1 MRHTNKGVR
10 FSGIRQENT
19 MTENQKTRILEM
31 RRLGCTYRH
40 IAANLSL
47 PEGTVKTCCLRA
59 AKKGLLDTPSEP
71 ATCTCKQCGKEI
83 IQVAK
88 RKKRIFCS
96 DACRQKWW
104 GSHQFLIDP
113 GSKAHHHH
121 TCSYCHKSFTAYGN
135 PRRKFCSHDCYIKS
149 RYYQDADDGR

>member
-1 MRHTNKGVR
+1 MHHTITGVR

-47 PEGTVKTCCLRA
+47 PVGTVKTCCLRA
-59 AKKGLLDTPSEP
+59 AKKGLVTTPIESP
-71 ATCTCKQCGKEI
+71 KCTCKQCGKEI

-88 RKKRIFCS
+88 RKKRIFCT

-104 GSHQFLIDP
+104 SSHQFLIHQ
-113 GSKAHHHH
+113 GSAALHHF
-121 TCSYCHKSFTAYGN
+121 TCSYCQKPFTAYGN
-135 PRRKFCSHDCYIKS
+135 PRRKYCSHDCYIKA

>member
-1 MRHTNKGVR
+1 
-10 FSGIRQENT
+10 

-59 AKKGLLDTPSEP
+59 AKKELLRAPSE
-71 ATCTCKQCGKEI
+71 AAKCTCKQCGKEI

-88 RKKRIFCS
+88 RKKRIFCT

-113 GSKAHHHH
+113 DSRARHRFTCAH
-121 TCSYCHKSFTAYGN
+121 CNKSFTAYGN
-135 PRRKFCSHDCYIKS
+135 PRRKFCSHDCYIKA

>member
-1 MRHTNKGVR
+1 
-10 FSGIRQENT
+10 

-40 IAANLSL
+40 IAATLSL

-59 AKKGLLDTPSEP
+59 AKKSLLTTPREP

-88 RKKRIFCS
+88 RKKRIFCT

-104 GSHQFLIDP
+104 GSHLFLIDP

-135 PRRKFCSHDCYIKS
+135 PKRKFCSHDCYIKA

>member
-1 MRHTNKGVR
+1 
-10 FSGIRQENT
+10 

-40 IAANLSL
+40 IATNLSL
-47 PEGTVKTCCLRA
+47 PEGIIKTCCLRA
-59 AKKGLLDTPSEP
+59 AKKELLRAPSE
-71 ATCTCKQCGKEI
+71 AAKCTCKQCGKEI

-88 RKKRIFCS
+88 RKKRIFCT

-113 GSKAHHHH
+113 DSRARHHFTCAH
-121 TCSYCHKSFTAYGN
+121 CNKSFTAYGN
-135 PRRKFCSHDCYIKS
+135 PRRKFCSHDCYIKA

>member
-1 MRHTNKGVR
+1 
-10 FSGIRQENT
+10 

-31 RRLGCTYRH
+31 RSLGCTYRN

-47 PEGTVKTCCLRA
+47 PEGTVKTYCLRA
-59 AKKGLLDTPSEP
+59 AKKGLLATPSEP

-88 RKKRIFCS
+88 RKKRIFCT

-104 GSHQFLIDP
+104 SSHQFLIHQ
-113 GSKAHHHH
+113 GSAALHHF
-121 TCSYCHKSFTAYGN
+121 TCSYCQKLFTAYGN

-149 RYYQDADDGR
+149 RYYQDTDDGR

>member
-1 MRHTNKGVR
+1 
-10 FSGIRQENT
+10 

-31 RRLGCTYRH
+31 RSLGCTYRN

-59 AKKGLLDTPSEP
+59 AKKGLLNTPIESP
-71 ATCTCKQCGKEI
+71 KCTCKQCGKEI

-88 RKKRIFCS
+88 RKKRIFCT

-104 GSHQFLIDP
+104 GSHQFLIHQ
-113 GSKAHHHH
+113 GSAALHHF
-121 TCSYCHKSFTAYGN
+121 TCSYCHKPFTAYGN

-149 RYYQDADDGR
+149 RYYQDVDDGR